1 MNEELLEKQFT
12 QMENTI
18 NQLRK
23 ENDRLKNENHALKKY
38 FILLWGYV
46 E

>member
-1 MNEELLEKQFT
+1 MTNDLLEKQFT

-23 ENDRLKNENHALKKY
+23 ENDRLKNENQALKKY